1 VATAAPAPPEELKRA
16 RNRVRG
22 RQEWRQL
29 RRMTGGRS
37 ADRPEGCNA
46 CRPERDKDD
55 KEPPVRQR
63 SPAGCGALSQAFS
76 GLSLVLV
83 GLVIAALVGLLIWA
97 IVKYSGDKDDDGK
110 DADFGDET
118 GLALSPRTPPG
129 ERPASVYLKRALS
142 LAEAG
147 DFRGALRQLL
157 LGAMSWTERKNLIRF
172 RQGLTNRDY
181 LRALRRRPTQRQG
194 LQAVVVEFEKVYFGR
209 RPATAARFER
219 VLPGY
224 RHGFEGGD
232 DRLDESDDRDRDDR
246 DGTDD
251 QVRSGG
257 GGAGRPGEQGGG
269 AAAAPAA
276 PGT

>member
-1 VATAAPAPPEELKRA
+1 VVTVATGAPASPDELKRA
-16 RNRVRG
+16 RNRVRE

-46 CRPERDKDD
+46 CRPERDKD

-97 IVKYSGDKDDDGK
+97 IVKYGGGKDDDGK
-110 DADFGDET
+110 DADFGDEQ

-194 LQAVVVEFEKVYFGR
+194 LQAVVEEFEKVYFGR

-232 DRLDESDDRDRDDR
+232 DRFDDSNDSNE
-246 DGTDD
+246 TDD
-251 QVRSGG
+251 DVRSDGG
-257 GGAGRPGEQGGG
+257 DDEGRPGERGRS
-269 AAAAPAA
+269 AAAAPAT
-276 PGT
+276 PGA